1 MDLIRMVLRD
11 TKRLAI
17 ILIIT
22 IPLLYVFMT
31 GEYQNFKEAA
41 QALLYAVLK
50 VAIGFLLGH
59 IFGKAIAGSVNWEE
73 AKITDGKVAMR
84 LASYALGV
92 WGMVSV

>member
-1 MDLIRMVLRD
+1 MSLIRMILRD

-31 GEYQNFKEAA
+31 GEYQSFKEAA
-41 QALLYAVLK
+41 QALLYAVLR

-59 IFGKAIAGSVNWEE
+59 IFGKAVVGSVAWKER
-73 AKITDGKVAMR
+73 KITDADVAMR
-84 LASYALGV
+84 LTSYVLGV
-92 WGMVSV
+92 LGMVSY